1 MGNPKETRHRRKIK
15 NRWEIAT
22 RRKPDIDGKSKIEGG
37 IATRRKPDIDGKS
50 KIDGKLQPEG
60 NQTSTENQK
69 SKGELQPE
77 GNQTSTENQKSM
89 GNCNP
94 KETRHRRKIKNL
106 LGIATRRKPDID
118 GKSKIDWK
126 LQPEGNQTST
136 ETQKSMG
143 NCNPEETR

>member
-15 NRWEIAT
+15 NRWGIAT
-22 RRKPDIDGKSKIEGG
+22 RRKPDIDRKSKIEGG

-69 SKGELQPE
+69 S
-77 GNQTSTENQKSM
+77 M

-94 KETRHRRKIKNL
+94 KETRHRRKIKNRL
-106 LGIATRRKPDID
+106 EIATRRKPDID

-126 LQPEGNQTST
+126 L
-136 ETQKSMG
+136 
-143 NCNPEETR
+143 